1 MYFVTSSFNV
11 MREISLPD
19 AVTHNDC
26 VLGVILVK
34 RPANSLDVAGSV
46 GCSASTDPDRFLAVR
61 YGVAFSQQR
70 QTAFRPTPWTFLGRW
85 TVNVSCGTWY
95 RVRGAAFV
103 CIMPCLLTSTVSL
116 QFLVIGNARAFILSL
131 TEVHR
136 FWASILLSPRGTIEN
151 RIRVSLFHAEI
162 FTFRNTDCL
171 FHDIDFQ
178 WEEVGP
184 D

>member
-1 MYFVTSSFNV
+1 
-11 MREISLPD
+11 MRETSLPD
-19 AVTHNDC
+19 AVTRNDC

-95 RVRGAAFV
+95 RVRGTAFV
-103 CIMPCLLTSTVSL
+103 CIMSWLLTPIACL
-116 QFLVIGNARAFILSL
+116 QFLIIGNARAFALSV

-136 FWASILLSPRGTIEN
+136 FWDSFPVTSG
-151 RIRVSLFHAEI
+151 
-162 FTFRNTDCL
+162 
-171 FHDIDFQ
+171 DIG
-178 WEEVGP
+178 V
-184 D
+184 